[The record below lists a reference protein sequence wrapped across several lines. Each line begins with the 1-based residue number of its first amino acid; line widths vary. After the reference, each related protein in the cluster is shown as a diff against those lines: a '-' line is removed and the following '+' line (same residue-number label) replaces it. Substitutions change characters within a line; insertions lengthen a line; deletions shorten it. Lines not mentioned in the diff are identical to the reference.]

1 MPSKSNKPSGDKAA
15 PPKSGAPKA
24 VEPPVEPPLEPPFEP
39 LVEPLVHKTAPLSAV
54 VPEAP
59 GQSAEPDAGP
69 TSKRKPTSAADIAA
83 ALAAGTHEPPL
94 IHYAK
99 ALDDDNPN
107 AAAQGAR
114 VIEELV
120 LLKPELCAPH
130 IERLVRGLWSQH
142 PRVVQAAAVALP
154 VLGKVAPAKVA
165 RHLERLQSGFEAG
178 SEIAKDGIV
187 RTLVALCLASVAY
200 QRRVVDVLEKALG
213 GAEPKTLQRWT
224 EVVLPALKGEP
235 HAQARSA
242 VERRLPELP
251 RPIAE
256 KIAEQLGIKLRP
268 SMYPR

>member
-1 MPSKSNKPSGDKAA
+1 MPSKPNKPSGDKAA
-15 PPKSGAPKA
+15 PPKSAPPSAAAAQVVPAAPLAA
-24 VEPPVEPPLEPPFEP
+24 VEPDA
-39 LVEPLVHKTAPLSAV
+39 APL
-54 VPEAP
+54 
-59 GQSAEPDAGP
+59 AEPDTGAV
-69 TSKRKPTSAADIAA
+69 TRRKPTSAADIAA
-83 ALAAGTHEPPL
+83 ALAAGANDPPL
-94 IHYAK
+94 MHYAK

-120 LLKPELCAPH
+120 VLKPELCAPH
-130 IERLVRGLWSQH
+130 IERLVRGLWSPH
-142 PRVVQAAAVALP
+142 ARVVQAAAVALP

-165 RHLERLQSGFEAG
+165 RHLDRLQSGFEAG
-178 SEIAKDGIV
+178 SEVAKDGIV

-213 GAEPKTLQRWT
+213 VAAPKTLQRWT